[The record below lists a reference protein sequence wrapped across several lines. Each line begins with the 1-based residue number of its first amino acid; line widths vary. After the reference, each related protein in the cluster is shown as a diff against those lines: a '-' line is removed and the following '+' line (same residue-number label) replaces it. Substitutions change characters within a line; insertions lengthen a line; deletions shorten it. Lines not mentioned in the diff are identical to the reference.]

1 MRSKRSAALAL
12 VLLAAVATA
21 PAAARAERSAA
32 GEAGLGLGCVFGNFV
47 YGPAKMMYAFFGGF
61 IGLVAYGLS
70 AGDEEVAMKVIEP
83 AWRGDYALTADHLT
97 GKKELEFIGRR
108 AAHRAARE
116 AGGVDGSDESDGG
129 GSKGGSG
136 W

>member
-1 MRSKRSAALAL
+1 MRTRKRSAALAL
-12 VLLAAVATA
+12 VVLAAVAAA
-21 PAAARAERSAA
+21 PGAARAERSAA

-70 AGDEEVAMKVIEP
+70 AGDQEVAMKVIEP
-83 AWRGDYALTADHLT
+83 AWRGDYALTPAHLT
-97 GKKELEFIGRR
+97 GQDEIEFVGRR

-116 AGGVDGSDESDGG
+116 AGGSDDGGSAGSD
-129 GSKGGSG
+129 

>member
-1 MRSKRSAALAL
+1 MRIHKRSAALAL
-12 VLLAAVATA
+12 VVLAAVAVA
-21 PAAARAERSAA
+21 PASARAERSAA
-32 GEAGLGLGCVFGNFV
+32 GEAGIGVGCVFGNFL

-83 AWRGDYALTADHLT
+83 AWRGDYALTPDHLT
-97 GKKELEFIGRR
+97 GKEDIEFVGRR
-108 AAHRAARE
+108 AKHRAARE
-116 AGGVDGSDESDGG
+116 GADGG
-129 GSKGGSG
+129 GSNGD

>member
-1 MRSKRSAALAL
+1 MRTSKRSAGLAL
-12 VLLAAVATA
+12 VLLATVVAA
-21 PAAARAERSAA
+21 PISARAARSAA
-32 GEAGLGLGCVFGNFV
+32 GEAGLGLGCVFGNML
-47 YGPAKMMYAFFGGF
+47 YGPTKMMYAFFGGF

-83 AWRGDYALTADHLT
+83 AWRGDYALTAEHLT
-97 GKKELEFIGRR
+97 GEQDLEFIGRR

-116 AGGVDGSDESDGG
+116 SGSEDE
-129 GSKGGSG
+129 GSKGGD

>member
-1 MRSKRSAALAL
+1 MRSSKRSAVLAF

-21 PAAARAERSAA
+21 PVAARAGRSAA

-83 AWRGDYALTADHLT
+83 AWRGDYALTAEHLT
-97 GKKELEFIGRR
+97 GAEDLEFIGRR
-108 AAHRAARE
+108 ASHRAARE
-116 AGGVDGSDESDGG
+116 AGGADGG
-129 GSKGGSG
+129 GSTGDD

>member
-1 MRSKRSAALAL
+1 MRTSKRSAGPAF
-12 VLLAAVATA
+12 VLLATLVAA
-21 PAAARAERSAA
+21 PISARAARSAA
-32 GEAGLGLGCVFGNFV
+32 GEAGLGLGCVFGNML
-47 YGPAKMMYAFFGGF
+47 YGPTKMMYAFFGGF

-83 AWRGDYALTADHLT
+83 AWRGDYALTAEHLT
-97 GKKELEFIGRR
+97 GEEELEFIGRR

-116 AGGVDGSDESDGG
+116 SGGADDGG
-129 GSKGGSG
+129 DKGSTGGD